1 MRQNQRLPVLSQRFS
16 WLRGSSPPSV
26 VKTRSCNT
34 TAKSAASS
42 ALGNGVVAQLVE
54 RLVRNEKVRGS
65 NPLGSTTSQ
74 VSFRHPFG
82 PLRNAVLSLPTV
94 RNPTVSLPTLRP
106 SITSEPD
113 GTMNSW
119 GNPPSNFSR
128 HSGHSSHSAGIES
141 TALSRNDSAH
151 LSTRFKNTNPG
162 ILKEYRGRALDSQIT
177 GQRTNGRSLSP
188 PSWRP

>member
-1 MRQNQRLPVLSQRFS
+1 M
-16 WLRGSSPPSV
+16 
-26 VKTRSCNT
+26 KTRSCNT

-94 RNPTVSLPTLRP
+94 RNPTGSHPTLRP
-106 SITSEPD
+106 SIISEPD
-113 GTMNSW
+113 GTMNSR
-119 GNPPSNFSR
+119 GNPSSDFSR
-128 HSGHSSHSAGIES
+128 HSGRSAGIES
-141 TALSRNDSAH
+141 TALNRNDSAH